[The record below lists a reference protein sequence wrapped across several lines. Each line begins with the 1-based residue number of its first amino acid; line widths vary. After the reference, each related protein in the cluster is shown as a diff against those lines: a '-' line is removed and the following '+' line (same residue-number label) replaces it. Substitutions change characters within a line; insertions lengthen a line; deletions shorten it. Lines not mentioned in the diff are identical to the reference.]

1 MATIRISVDDLHGI
15 SVFEIEG
22 TVNASEII
30 DAMERQYVDGAP
42 VHALWDYSKATFH
55 ELSAEDY
62 ERIAAAA
69 KALAPQRQDGR
80 TAFVAPGALEAVAIK
95 FLEASSKK
103 IELPLLLHIC
113 TTREEAIAWL
123 TAPE

>member
-1 MATIRISVDDLHGI
+1 MGTIRISVDDLHAI

-22 TVNASEII
+22 TVKASEIV
-30 DAMERQYVDGAP
+30 DAMERQYVEGAP
-42 VHALWDYSKATFH
+42 VHALWDYSQATFH

-62 ERIAAAA
+62 ERIATAA
-69 KALAPQRQDGR
+69 KALAPQRPNGR
-80 TAFVAPGALEAVAIK
+80 TAFVAPGALEAVAIR

-103 IELPLLLHIC
+103 IVLPLLLRIC
-113 TTREEAIAWL
+113 TTREEAIDWL